1 MNIIFDDAVDI
12 ASLPDSYTVL
22 ELDKFRWTNNSI
34 KTAYAVLD
42 GVALSDLATLDAWKN
57 IHNDIIRY
65 YRQGQW
71 NYCERA
77 LEGIM
82 GKWNGQLDTF
92 YVDLLARVQSM
103 KETTVDSDWTGW
115 IREPQTSVT

>member
-1 MNIIFDDAVDI
+1 MNIIFDDAIDI
-12 ASLPDSYTVL
+12 ASLPNSYTVL
-22 ELDKFRWTNNSI
+22 ELDTFRVTPGSTR
-34 KTAYAVLD
+34 TAYAILD
-42 GVALSDLATLDAWKN
+42 GLALSDLATLDAWKN

-92 YVDLLARVQSM
+92 YIDLLARVQAQ
-103 KETTVDSDWTGW
+103 KDTVVDSDWNGW
-115 IREPQTSVT
+115 IRELAQQPA

>member
-12 ASLPDSYTVL
+12 ATLPNSYTLL
-22 ELDKFRWTNNSI
+22 ELDTFRWSNGATR
-34 KTAYAVLD
+34 TAYAVLD
-42 GVALSDLATLDAWKN
+42 GLALSDLSTLESWKN

-92 YVDLLARVQSM
+92 YLDLLARVHSM
-103 KETTVDSDWTGW
+103 KDTVIDSDWTGW
-115 IREPQTSVT
+115 IREPAANTV

>member
-12 ASLPDSYTVL
+12 ATLPNSYTLL
-22 ELDKFRWTNNSI
+22 ELDTFRFPNGATR
-34 KTAYAVLD
+34 TAYALLD
-42 GVALSDLATLDAWKN
+42 GLALSDLATLESWKN

-65 YRQGQW
+65 YRQGHW
-71 NYCERA
+71 NYCEQA

-92 YVDLLARVQSM
+92 YVDLLARVHNM
-103 KETTVDSDWTGW
+103 KDTVVGSDWTGW
-115 IREPQTSVT
+115 IREPSPATA

>member
-1 MNIIFDDAVDI
+1 
-12 ASLPDSYTVL
+12 VL
-22 ELDKFRWTNNSI
+22 ELDKFKFANGTMR
-34 KTAYAVLD
+34 TAYAVLD
-42 GVALSDLATLDAWKN
+42 GLALSDLSTLDAWKN

-71 NYCERA
+71 NYCEHA

-92 YVDLLARVQSM
+92 YVDLLARVQAM
-103 KETTVDSDWTGW
+103 KETVVDSDWAGW
-115 IREPQTSVT
+115 IREPAVQNA

>member
-12 ASLPDSYTVL
+12 ASLPNSYTVL
-22 ELDKFRWTNNSI
+22 ELDTFRCADS
-34 KTAYAVLD
+34 KVRTAYAVLD
-42 GVALSDLATLDAWKN
+42 AVALSDLTTLESWKN

-77 LEGIM
+77 LEAIM

-92 YVDLLARVQSM
+92 YVDLLSRVQGM
-103 KETTVDSDWTGW
+103 KDITVDRDWSGW
-115 IREPQTSVT
+115 IRQAKTETT